1 MEIGCCEALRSLFV
15 FRAGP
20 HPLQQRGTVIFRRR
34 YRPIRR
40 VRRQNVNETIR
51 AREVRVVFPDGQTGV
66 MSTSEGIRRAK
77 DMGLD
82 LVLVSPTAQPPVAKV
97 IDYGEY
103 SYLEKKKRND
113 AKKKQHRIEVKEVKF
128 RPNTDQHDYDF
139 KKNHA
144 VRFLKDGNKVKAT
157 VFFRGREITHAD
169 IGERLLRVLAG
180 DVEEF
185 GTPETQPRIEGRTMS
200 MMIGPLKS
208 GKQSGKKPPQPPP
221 AAPEGGA
228 PSQVRP

>member
-1 MEIGCCEALRSLFV
+1 M
-15 FRAGP
+15 P
-20 HPLQQRGTVIFRRR
+20 
-34 YRPIRR
+34 
-40 VRRQNVNETIR
+40 
-51 AREVRVVFPDGQTGV
+51 
-66 MSTSEGIRRAK
+66 TSEGIRRAK
-77 DMGLD
+77 DLGLD

-200 MMIGPLKS
+200 MMIGPLKA

-221 AAPEGGA
+221 TVPEGGA
-228 PSQVRP
+228 PSQAQP